1 MRIVVPNE
9 NEIDVKE
16 KEEEEQQ
23 QQLDTSNNNDPTRI
37 PSRNQIVDGDAVYN
51 LIEEFVPEGIRMDV
65 VAREIV
71 SPYTYQSKNSNN
83 NIPEEV
89 TLAIFLINY
98 SGESI
103 PLTRDLAD
111 SIRSK
116 VEISVQDLWKL
127 NIAKSG
133 RIVSKPFPTH
143 LLPTLIQDTKQRK
156 SGSSNNN
163 AK

>member
-1 MRIVVPNE
+1 LRIVIPNE
-9 NEIDVKE
+9 NENDVKE
-16 KEEEEQQ
+16 IEQQQ
-23 QQLDTSNNNDPTRI
+23 QQLDTSNSNDPTRI
-37 PSRNQIVDGDAVYN
+37 PSRNYIVDGDAVYN
-51 LIEEFVPEGIRMDV
+51 LIKEFVPDGIRMDV

-71 SPYTYQSKNSNN
+71 SPYTYTSKNYNN

-116 VEISVQDLWKL
+116 VEISVQDLWKF

-156 SGSSNNN
+156 SGSNNNN